1 MLQQDKNE
9 DHMRIWESSV
19 DSIEKYM
26 LSPSQANSNIKFVA
40 MIGNDTVYY
49 ASQELV
55 SSISSDKIILYLTV
69 ML

>member
-1 MLQQDKNE
+1 MLQKDKNE

-26 LSPSQANSNIKFVA
+26 LSPSQANPNIKFVA

-55 SSISSDKIILYLTV
+55 SNTSSDKIILYLC
-69 ML
+69 